1 MKTGKGLKKMKIVLL
16 IGISAV
22 LLSAQTKSPKA
33 SRPVRSENA
42 PATAIPES
50 ATQVEPYIYRYTDTQ
65 GRRWMYRQTPF
76 GITKWEEKDAPKPA
90 PDSLEPIVVTDLGD
104 SVRFSHKYP
113 FGEQVWTRKKA
124 DLTEEDKAMIERSK
138 QARQTSSTIEEKR

>member
-1 MKTGKGLKKMKIVLL
+1 MKTILL
-16 IGISAV
+16 MGISAI
-22 LLSAQTKSPKA
+22 LLSAQTTAPQT
-33 SRPVRSENA
+33 SRPTHSDRGS
-42 PATAIPES
+42 ATAIPEG
-50 ATQVEPYIYRYTDTQ
+50 AIRVEPYIYRYTDTQ

-90 PDSLEPIVVTDLGD
+90 ASDSLEPIVVTDLGD

-124 DLTEEDKAMIERSK
+124 EFTDEDRAIMEQANNARRKAME
-138 QARQTSSTIEEKR
+138 AGTVGEKGK